1 MRLIGGE
8 WGGRNIRTGEGP
20 GYRPA
25 MAKVRK
31 ALFSMLE
38 ARGVRW
44 PDTAVLDLYAGS
56 GSLAFEALSRGAK
69 QAMLVESS
77 REATDIIWDNA
88 AKLGVAPGRMHVA
101 VDPVSRFLSRPAGAA
116 SGKGRG
122 YDLVFVDPPYADKV
136 IENVLKL
143 LLKQQWLN
151 DGAIIVAEVEAR
163 ARFDAALAPAA
174 LTLDTDRNYG
184 QTRVFLWQMNLAEK

>member
-56 GSLAFEALSRGAK
+56 GSLAFDTGTIAFNGSAVLVEQGSPLAMLYTQVKSPFASDYQSGDNRISRSGSQPSVFANAEFDIGGALGGTALSA
-69 QAMLVESS
+69 
-77 REATDIIWDNA
+77 I
-88 AKLGVAPGRMHVA
+88 
-101 VDPVSRFLSRPAGAA
+101 AG
-116 SGKGRG
+116 GT
-122 YDLVFVDPPYADKV
+122 
-136 IENVLKL
+136 I
-143 LLKQQWLN
+143 
-151 DGAIIVAEVEAR
+151 
-163 ARFDAALAPAA
+163 
-174 LTLDTDRNYG
+174 
-184 QTRVFLWQMNLAEK
+184 

>member
-38 ARGVRW
+38 ARGVHW
-44 PDTAVLDLYAGS
+44 PDTLVLDLFAGS
-56 GSLAFEALSRGAK
+56 GSLAFEALSRGA
-69 QAMLVESS
+69 ARVMLVESS
-77 REATDIIWDNA
+77 KAATDIIWDNA
-88 AKLGVAPGRMHVA
+88 AKLEVAPGRMHVA
-101 VDPVSRFLSRPAGAA
+101 VEPVSRFLARPAAT
-116 SGKGRG
+116 GRG

-136 IENVLKL
+136 IEQTLKL
-143 LLKQQWLN
+143 LLKQGWLSP
-151 DGAIIVAEVEAR
+151 GAMVVAEVEAR
-163 ARFDAALAPAA
+163 ARFDVALAPAE
-174 LTLDTDRNYG
+174 LSLDTDRNYG
-184 QTRVFLWQMNLAEK
+184 QTRVLLWQMKVLEK

>member
-44 PDTAVLDLYAGS
+44 PEAAVLDLFAGS
-56 GSLAFEALSRGAK
+56 GSLAFEALSRGA
-69 QAMLVESS
+69 ARVMLVESS
-77 REATDIIWDNA
+77 KAAADIIWDNA
-88 AKLGVAPGRMHVA
+88 AKLGVEPGRMHVA
-101 VDPVSRFLSRPAGAA
+101 VDQVSRYLARPRGAGQ
-116 SGKGRG
+116 G

-136 IENVLKL
+136 IEQTLKL
-143 LLKQQWLN
+143 LLKQRWLN
-151 DGAIIVAEVEAR
+151 AEAIVVAEVEAR
-163 ARFDAALAPAA
+163 SRFDAALIPAD

-184 QTRVFLWQMNLAEK
+184 QTRVLLWQVNVLEK

>member
-38 ARGVRW
+38 ARGVHW
-44 PDTAVLDLYAGS
+44 PETAVLDLYAGS
-56 GSLAFEALSRGAK
+56 GSLAFESLSRGAAR
-69 QAMLVESS
+69 AMLVESS
-77 REATDIIWDNA
+77 REASEIIWDNA
-88 AKLGVAPGRMHVA
+88 AKLGVAPGRLHVA
-101 VDPVSRFLSRPAGAA
+101 AEPVSRFLARPGGA
-116 SGKGRG
+116 GRG

-136 IENVLKL
+136 IENTLKL
-143 LLKQQWLN
+143 LVKQQWLN
-151 DGAIIVAEVEAR
+151 DGAFIVAEVEAR
-163 ARFDAALAPAA
+163 SRFDADLALAV

-184 QTRVFLWQMNLAEK
+184 QTRVLLWQMNIPTTTI

>member
-38 ARGVRW
+38 ARGICW
-44 PDTAVLDLYAGS
+44 PDTAVLDLFAGS
-56 GSLAFEALSRGAK
+56 GSLAFEALSRGA
-69 QAMLVESS
+69 ARATLVESS
-77 REATDIIWDNA
+77 KPATDIIWDNA
-88 AKLGVAPGRMHVA
+88 AKLGVAAGRMHVA
-101 VDPVSRFLSRPAGAA
+101 VEAVSRFLARPTAVGQ
-116 SGKGRG
+116 G
-122 YDLVFVDPPYADKV
+122 YGLVFVDPPYADKV
-136 IENVLKL
+136 IEQTLKL

-151 DGAIIVAEVEAR
+151 AGAIVAAEVEAR
-163 ARFDAALAPAA
+163 SRFDATAVPAELA
-174 LTLDTDRNYG
+174 LDTDRNYG
-184 QTRVFLWQMNLAEK
+184 QTRVLLWQMNALEK

>member
-44 PDTAVLDLYAGS
+44 PEAAVLDLFAGS
-56 GSLAFEALSRGAK
+56 GSLAFEALSRGA
-69 QAMLVESS
+69 ARVMLVESS
-77 REATDIIWDNA
+77 KAAADIIWDNA
-88 AKLGVAPGRMHVA
+88 AKLGVAVGRMHVA
-101 VDPVSRFLSRPAGAA
+101 VEAVSRFLARPTAVGQ
-116 SGKGRG
+116 G
-122 YDLVFVDPPYADKV
+122 YGLVFVDPPYADKV
-136 IENVLKL
+136 IEQTLKL

-151 DGAIIVAEVEAR
+151 AGAIVAAEVEAR
-163 ARFDAALAPAA
+163 SRFDATAVPAELA
-174 LTLDTDRNYG
+174 LDTDRNYG
-184 QTRVFLWQMNLAEK
+184 QTRVLLWQMNALEK